1 MVHCLDFFRNGIRI
15 SQRALISTEQCYILK
30 QINNEP
36 SVVTQRITY
45 RFLRSIV
52 PVEHHSPSAV
62 EDIELTFS
70 PTSEQG
76 SSAAGTSGTDVVERK
91 TDTFAGGQA
100 TKLVSVGMLLMLRRA
115 WNLIF
120 LRNLISL

>member
-76 SSAAGTSGTDVVERK
+76 STASTSGADVVERK

>member
-100 TKLVSVGMLLMLRRA
+100 TKLVSVGMRLMLRRA